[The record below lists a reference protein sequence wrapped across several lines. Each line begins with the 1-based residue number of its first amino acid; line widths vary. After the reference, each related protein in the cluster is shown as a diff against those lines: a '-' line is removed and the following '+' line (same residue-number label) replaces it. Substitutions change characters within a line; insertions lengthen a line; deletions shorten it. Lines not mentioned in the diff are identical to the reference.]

1 MNLAKTKTRFAPS
14 PSGYIHLGNVR
25 TALFSALVA
34 ARDHGVFLLRIE
46 DTDQTRSSTDYTDAL
61 KEDLVWL
68 GMPWQEGPD
77 VGGEHGPYHQSQR
90 AEIYARYYAEL
101 EQRDLAYPCFCSE
114 HQLALSRKAQI
125 AASKP
130 PRYAGTCARLTPPQ
144 IQAKLQEGVQPA
156 LRFRVPQNNSIR
168 FDDAVRGEQV
178 FSGADIGDFIIR
190 RADGTPAF
198 FFCNA
203 IDDALMHVTH
213 VLRGEDHLSNTPRQI
228 LLLEALKLRVP
239 SYGHISMIVGSDGAP
254 LSKRTGSESVR
265 ELRAS
270 GYFPLA
276 VVNHLARLGHA
287 YESNAYM
294 TFEELAARFDT
305 AKLGRSPARHDV
317 NQLIHWQH
325 EAVAKAPVED
335 LWKWMGP
342 EVQRLVPPDQMHEFV
357 DAVRPNITQPQD
369 ALHWAQVIY
378 GDQLVLNPDAKKIV
392 QLAGVPFFEAAL
404 RAWGEHHDNFSAL
417 AEQVKTDTGVKG
429 KHLFHP
435 LRVALTGEV
444 HGPEMARLLK
454 LLPLEESRRRLQAC
468 AGVTTPPLR
477 GTPP

>member
-1 MNLAKTKTRFAPS
+1 MNPAITKTRFAPS

-25 TALFSALVA
+25 TALFSALMA

-46 DTDQTRSSTDYTDAL
+46 DTDPARSTHDYTDAL
-61 KEDLVWL
+61 KEDLAWL
-68 GMPWQEGPD
+68 GLRWQEGPD
-77 VGGEHGPYHQSQR
+77 VGGDHGPYHQSQR
-90 AEIYARYYAEL
+90 AEIYARYYSEL

-130 PRYAGTCARLTPPQ
+130 PRYAGTCARLTPEQ
-144 IQAKLQEGVQPA
+144 VQAKLQEGVPPA
-156 LRFRVPQNNSIR
+156 LRFRVPQTQNIR
-168 FDDAVRGEQV
+168 FDDAVRGEQI

-203 IDDALMHVTH
+203 IDDALMQVTH

-228 LLLEALKLRVP
+228 LLLEALHLRVP
-239 SYGHISMIVGSDGAP
+239 GYGHISMIVGADGAP

-270 GYFPLA
+270 GYFPRA

-294 TFEELAARFDT
+294 TFEELAAGFDT

-335 LWKWMGP
+335 LWVWMGP
-342 EVQRLVPPDQMHEFV
+342 EVHRLVPNERRDEFIET
-357 DAVRPNITQPQD
+357 VRPNVTQPKD

-378 GDQLVLNPDAKKIV
+378 GENLVLNHDAQQIV
-392 QLAGVPFFEAAL
+392 RQAGAVFFEAAL
-404 RAWGEHHDNFSAL
+404 RAWGEHRDNFSAL
-417 AEQVKTDTGVKG
+417 AEHVKNATGVKG

-454 LLPLEESRRRLQAC
+454 LLPSEQSRRRLQAC
-468 AGVTTPPLR
+468 TDDSK
-477 GTPP
+477 

>member
-1 MNLAKTKTRFAPS
+1 MNQPITKTRFAPS
-14 PSGYIHLGNVR
+14 PTGYIHLGNVR

-34 ARDHGVFLLRIE
+34 ARDRGVFLLRIE
-46 DTDQTRSSTDYTDAL
+46 DTDLARSTNDFTDAL
-61 KEDLVWL
+61 KEDLAWL
-68 GMPWQEGPD
+68 GLQWHEGPD

-90 AEIYARYYAEL
+90 AEIYARYYREL
-101 EQRDLAYPCFCSE
+101 EQHDLAYPCFCSE

-130 PRYAGTCARLTPPQ
+130 PRYAGTCARLTPEQ
-144 IQAKLQEGVQPA
+144 VQVKLRDGLQPA
-156 LRFRVPQNNSIR
+156 LRFRVPQNQTIR
-168 FDDAVRGEQV
+168 FTDAVRGEQT
-178 FSGADIGDFIIR
+178 FAGGDIGDFIIR

-203 IDDALMHVTH
+203 IDDALMQVTH

-239 SYGHISMIVGSDGAP
+239 SYGHISMIVGADGAP

-287 YESNAYM
+287 YENNDYLS
-294 TFEELAARFDT
+294 FEQLAAAFDT

-317 NQLIHWQH
+317 NQLIHWQR
-325 EAVAKAPVED
+325 EAVAKAPEQD
-335 LWKWMGP
+335 LWLWMGS
-342 EVQRLVPPDQMHEFV
+342 EVHGLVAAEQVKEFIE
-357 DAVRPNITQPQD
+357 AVRPNVTHPKD

-378 GDQLVLNPDAKKIV
+378 AEHLALNHDAQQIV
-392 QLAGVPFFEAAL
+392 QHAGAPFFEAAL
-404 RAWGEHHDNFSAL
+404 SALEAHRDNFSAL
-417 AEQVKTDTGVKG
+417 ADQVKTVTGVKG

-454 LLPLEESRRRLQAC
+454 LLPLEQARRRLLAC
-468 AGVTTPPLR
+468 AGR
-477 GTPP
+477 A